1 MCGASEV
8 SRRVPRI
15 RTSALLLASLGLACS
30 RPAAPEA
37 PVIVAAAAE
46 PVDLAIRNVR
56 VFDGTTVLASA
67 TVEVRAG
74 AVVRVASDGHDAPA
88 TTVIDGAGMT
98 LLPGLIDAHTHIVSP
113 DALRQALLFG
123 VTTELD
129 MFAEPTVVRPLRRL
143 TRGTAGAAMA
153 DFRSAGTLATAP
165 GGHGTEYGVTIP
177 TLTTPAEAQAFVD
190 ARIAEGSDYL
200 KIVYDDG
207 SAFGAKIPTLSR
219 ETMRAVIVAAHAR
232 GKLAIVHVSSQREA
246 IEAIEA
252 GADGL
257 AHIFFDAAPSRQFIE
272 LAAQRK
278 VFVADTLAVIFS
290 ICDGTRGEL
299 LIADAEVS
307 PLLPPREVAALR
319 TSVRASMTA
328 KVACDG
334 ALQAVRE
341 LHAAGVAVLA
351 STDSAN
357 PGTAHGASMHDEL
370 ELLVRAGLSLQAA
383 LVAATTAP
391 AAAFG
396 LADRGSIA
404 AGKRADLVLV
414 RGDPTHD
421 IRATRAIVGVWKQ
434 GVRLDREAAVAAVAQ
449 QHAELAALRAA
460 PPPPGSESGKISDF
474 DKGDLAA
481 AFGSGWQPATD
492 ALIGGSSTA
501 TLDPKASGAN
511 RTRHALRIAGTV
523 VAGGAAQWAGAMFF
537 PGPTA
542 MAPAN
547 LGRFKVLTFWARAD
561 TKLEVQVMLFASQLG
576 AMPGRRPIT
585 LGPRW
590 TQYRLALTDIAAIEP
605 YDILGVFLGS
615 TLAGDF
621 RFEIDELK
629 LE

>member
-1 MCGASEV
+1 MGGASEV
-8 SRRVPRI
+8 SRRVPRL

-30 RPAAPEA
+30 RPVAPEV
-37 PVIVAAAAE
+37 PVAITAAAE

-67 TVEVRAG
+67 TVEVRDG
-74 AVVRVASDGHDAPA
+74 VVVRVASDGRDAPA

-129 MFAEPTVVRPLRRL
+129 MFTDPAVIRPLRRL
-143 TRGTAGAAMA
+143 ARGKAGAALA
-153 DFRSAGTLATAP
+153 DFRSAGILATAP

-177 TLTTPAEAQAFVD
+177 TLTAPDEAQAFVD

-207 SAFGAKIPTLSR
+207 SAFAAKIPTLSR
-219 ETMRAVIVAAHAR
+219 ETMRAVVVAAHAR
-232 GKLAIVHVSSQREA
+232 GKLAVVHVSSQREA

-290 ICDGTRGEL
+290 ICDGTRGEM

-328 KVACDG
+328 KVGCDG

-370 ELLVRAGLSLQAA
+370 ELLVRAGLSPQAA

-460 PPPPGSESGKISDF
+460 PPPPGSESGQISDF

>member
-88 TTVIDGAGMT
+88 TTVIDGTGMT

-257 AHIFFDAAPSRQFIE
+257 AHIFFDAAPSRRFVE

-290 ICDGTRGEL
+290 ICDGTRGEM
-299 LIADAEVS
+299 LIADGEVS
-307 PLLPPREVAALR
+307 PLLPPREAAAGSLRPAVAREQMDAIAARLR
-319 TSVRASMTA
+319 TGRGQYR
-328 KVACDG
+328 C
-334 ALQAVRE
+334 AVRHFQLPRQSTIHDARMRRATNAHVCISRSRATRRGHRGVRRHHE
-341 LHAAGVAVLA
+341 RGPGAGAPGHAAG
-351 STDSAN
+351 
-357 PGTAHGASMHDEL
+357 
-370 ELLVRAGLSLQAA
+370 
-383 LVAATTAP
+383 
-391 AAAFG
+391 
-396 LADRGSIA
+396 
-404 AGKRADLVLV
+404 
-414 RGDPTHD
+414 
-421 IRATRAIVGVWKQ
+421 
-434 GVRLDREAAVAAVAQ
+434 
-449 QHAELAALRAA
+449 
-460 PPPPGSESGKISDF
+460 
-474 DKGDLAA
+474 
-481 AFGSGWQPATD
+481 
-492 ALIGGSSTA
+492 
-501 TLDPKASGAN
+501 
-511 RTRHALRIAGTV
+511 
-523 VAGGAAQWAGAMFF
+523 
-537 PGPTA
+537 
-542 MAPAN
+542 
-547 LGRFKVLTFWARAD
+547 AR
-561 TKLEVQVMLFASQLG
+561 
-576 AMPGRRPIT
+576 R
-585 LGPRW
+585 
-590 TQYRLALTDIAAIEP
+590 RLAVGPL
-605 YDILGVFLGS
+605 
-615 TLAGDF
+615 
-621 RFEIDELK
+621 RRQELSA
-629 LE
+629 